1 MLLTC
6 CELKKNQMITF
17 FFSPKRKNKKKEGK
31 KGIKNESKRKR
42 NFSFWYL
49 GSPGIA
55 YNEES

>member
-1 MLLTC
+1 
-6 CELKKNQMITF
+6 MITF
-17 FFSPKRKNKKKEGK
+17 LSSPKRKNKKKEGK

-55 YNEES
+55 YNKES